1 MYDTLAAQSAEC
13 LTIDAQ
19 PLPASE
25 FVRTLFVDHVDQLTP
40 VAQEMLLYFLD
51 VSQADRSAA
60 RNGVVGVRLITAT
73 STMDLTEQITAGC
86 FSSDLYCRLNAI
98 HLSMP
103 LLSDVDESRHLEAL
117 FAEP

>member
-1 MYDTLAAQSAEC
+1 MLDRRRT
-13 LTIDAQ
+13 
-19 PLPASE
+19 PASE

-86 FSSDLYCRLNAI
+86 FSFDLYCRLNVI

-103 LLSDVDESRHLEAL
+103 LLSDVDESRHLQAL
-117 FAEP
+117 FAEL